1 MIIISDF
8 FHDINLIFFCIILYV
23 IYSIYYL
30 MILILILIL
39 IKIAVIIWRQL
50 NV

>member
-30 MILILILIL
+30 MILILI
-39 IKIAVIIWRQL
+39 KIAVIIWRQL
-50 NV
+50 NI